1 MVAVATPTCWAS
13 RFCVI
18 PNSLIRIL
26 RLAAMM
32 AQTSWLASV
41 DMGMVGFVD
50 MGIDDLPLSL
60 R

>member
-1 MVAVATPTCWAS
+1 
-13 RFCVI
+13 VI